1 MRLLHKTRLLCG
13 LLTLCVLLSALGSAM
28 WVSAASVMT
37 GTVHVDDVLRVRS
50 GPSTS
55 GTTTVGYLYN
65 NDVVTIQEVI
75 TVSNTQ
81 VWYKITKDSISG
93 YACAIMGSDTYIT
106 INATYENDEEFEAY
120 LTAQGFPEDYKVK
133 LRELHRQYP
142 KWVFKA
148 QHLTMDYPT
157 ALNKQAEVGKNLIQ
171 SIDAWK
177 SVEEGAYNWNTNSYV
192 SFDSGGWVTAHRNVV
207 DYCID
212 PRNWLDSTYV
222 FQFEELTHSDT
233 HTLDG
238 IRVILPDVLD
248 KHAADLLAAAKKADV
263 SAYYLA
269 SKIKQEGTDKNGLG
283 TATVPGYE
291 GYYNFFD
298 IGAYAHS
305 GNGAVT
311 NGAIYAKNAGW
322 NTAAK
327 CLNDSAEIIA
337 KSYIKLGQ
345 NTVYYQKF
353 NFVNTT
359 SGLYGHQ
366 YMTNVVGAM
375 SEGKIRRNSAS
386 ASELDSALC
395 FVIPVFRNMPKTPQP
410 MPNKNGN
417 NHNTLNALA
426 VSGCT
431 LTPTYSRY
439 TTAYAATV
447 GANVTSVTVDAT
459 PSHDTATVTGAGTV
473 ALQPGV
479 NTIPIKV
486 TASSGL
492 VRTYTLTVTR
502 EGGTAVTPTVTSK
515 DYTVSTTITGVEPDT
530 SVSEFLAALTV
541 KNGTA
546 KVHSAD
552 GKEKTS
558 GIIGTGDIL
567 RLYSGAAVSASYPV
581 VIYGDANGDGKV
593 SAIDLRA
600 TQKHILG
607 TAALK
612 GYYLT
617 AADANRDG
625 TPSAIDLRMIQKH
638 ILGVTSTLQ
647 P

>member
-1 MRLLHKTRLLCG
+1 MKQLNKTRFLCG
-13 LLTLCVLLSALGSAM
+13 LLTFCILLSSLGAM
-28 WVSAASVMT
+28 IVSAASVMT

-50 GPSTS
+50 APD
-55 GTTTVGYLYN
+55 TTKNNVVGYLYN
-65 NDVVTIQEVI
+65 NDVVTILE
-75 TVSNTQ
+75 TVTANSIK
-81 VWYKITKDSISG
+81 WYRVQKGDIAG
-93 YACAIMGSDTYIT
+93 YASADYIT

-133 LRELHRQYP
+133 LRALHQDYP
-142 KWVFKA
+142 KWIFKA
-148 QHLTMDYPT
+148 QHLTMDYAT
-157 ALNKQAEVGKNLIQ
+157 ALNKQAEVGKNLILQ
-171 SIDAWK
+171 SVEGWT
-177 SVEEGAYNWNTNSYV
+177 SVEEGAYDWKNSTYV
-192 SFDSGGWVTAHRNVV
+192 PFDSGGWVTAHRNVV

-212 PRNWLDSTYV
+212 PRNWLDSTYI
-222 FQFEELTHSDT
+222 FQFEELTYSDT
-233 HTLDG
+233 HTVDG

-386 ASELDSALC
+386 ATELDSALC
-395 FVIPVFRNMPKTPQP
+395 FVIPVFKNMPKTPQP
-410 MPNKNGN
+410 RPNDKGN
-417 NHNTLNALA
+417 NHNTLNALTA
-426 VSGCT
+426 SGCT

-439 TTAYAATV
+439 TTSYAATV
-447 GANVTSVTVDAT
+447 GANVTSVTIAAT
-459 PSHDTATVTGAGTV
+459 PSHNTATVTGTGTV

-492 VRTYTLTVTR
+492 VRTYTLTITR

-515 DYTVSTTITGVEPDT
+515 DYTISTTVTGVEPDT

-567 RLYSGAAVSASYPV
+567 RLYSGTAVSASYPV

-607 TAALK
+607 TATLK

-625 TPSAIDLRMIQKH
+625 TPSAIDLRMMQKH